1 MLSATACRV
10 RVLSSPLHSSALLV
24 PCHVES
30 PSVTSRLTSALARRD
45 AGRCLRLVGGL
56 TLALAGAKLDG
67 RNGAERRRGE
77 ASATTRLRLAIA
89 TDDTRP
95 RGVASSRVEREARLS
110 FVRLGSDTT
119 AVTQRKRNATGRYVP
134 E

>member
-89 TDDTRP
+89 TDDTRT
-95 RGVASSRVEREARLS
+95 RVAWRRVESSGKRVSASFGSAR
-110 FVRLGSDTT
+110 
-119 AVTQRKRNATGRYVP
+119 TQRQ
-134 E
+134 